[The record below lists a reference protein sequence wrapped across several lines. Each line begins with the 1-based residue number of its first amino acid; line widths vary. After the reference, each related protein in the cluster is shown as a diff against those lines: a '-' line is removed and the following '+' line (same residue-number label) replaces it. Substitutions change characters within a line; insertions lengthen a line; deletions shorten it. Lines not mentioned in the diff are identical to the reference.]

1 MKRKTHWLLAV
12 PALVLAA
19 GLAVTFLGWGR
30 EPETHRHGDETWE
43 KTRTFAE
50 VPAFLANYPER
61 TRQIYASI
69 GENAHIL
76 RELDCYCGC
85 MELETD
91 PHDSL
96 LRCYVAEA
104 GEDGVTWTDHA
115 VFCGLCLEQAAA
127 VAEWSKEGK
136 TLEEIRQLTVE
147 TFKPAV

>member
-19 GLAVTFLGWGR
+19 GLAVTFLGWDG
-30 EPETHRHGDETWE
+30 PE
-43 KTRTFAE
+43 
-50 VPAFLANYPER
+50 
-61 TRQIYASI
+61 I

-85 MELETD
+85 MEMETD
-91 PHDSL
+91 PHDSS
-96 LRCYVAEA
+96 CA
-104 GEDGVTWTDHA
+104 
-115 VFCGLCLEQAAA
+115 AAA